1 MILTLNKRNK
11 MKIQKIKITSFRGIP
26 DEFECILKCN
36 SLVVTGDNGTGKSG
50 IIDAVDFLLTG
61 KIKRLSG
68 EGTKDISQESY
79 GHHIDKK
86 KKDTKIEAEIKF
98 NNQHLTIQRFLA
110 QPKKLH
116 RITGNTGVFNDLKNF
131 LEVGQFSLSRRE
143 LLKFIICTDQD
154 RSKAIQELLD
164 ISEIEKVRK
173 VINQAYKKL
182 KTKYEGLESTI
193 QDKNQ
198 NIKNALGLECS
209 AQINEIR
216 KKINKYREKLKS
228 KKITQ
233 WEQDTDILS
242 GVSLQKVSSN
252 ISLNKNNFEEM
263 LKFLDQNNESVKA
276 DKNLLIQIIKD
287 IRNIKSF
294 EELTKTND
302 LVELGMK
309 LLTDNTC
316 PLCDINW
323 REKNL
328 LDYLKSKLEKA
339 KNAIQLKKEFQ
350 NTTQKIKSY
359 LTDYLSGLEKLL
371 QNIQILQS
379 ENLKKELNSAITF
392 VTDYIKL
399 YDDIS
404 KKEELIK
411 KIEKEQLP
419 VIDLPNW
426 IHLKKEIDLC
436 LKKMPEENPEDKIYQ
451 ALISVKNAKKDIQKY
466 QADLR
471 KNNIGLVKKI
481 QNLFERN
488 MESFFKKLYEDIKND
503 FISYYKY
510 LNADELNF
518 SANMKQQEGSVNLK
532 VDFYNRGEH
541 PPHALHS
548 EGHQDSMGICLF
560 LALMKKIKGDSFSIA
575 LLDDVMMSVDIGHR
589 RRLAQLLKKKFPNT
603 QFLITTHDPIWA
615 KELKKLNIVDTSNM
629 LEFRNWSPEGGPE
642 YQIDDPWIKCEEYA
656 KKGKIKESSGLLRS
670 ALEEE
675 FQDIAEYL
683 SAKVPF
689 KKDSRWTFGE
699 LLDSSLCAFQ
709 KALKKAITVADTT
722 NNNENLTKIK
732 EIKERINI
740 AKQEADVDIW
750 ILNPMIHYNEWA
762 KFSKDEMITLINNM
776 KALCTAFCFD
786 NDEKEHFIISDH
798 RHNEIALTT
807 TSGKVRFPLKE
818 D

>member
-1 MILTLNKRNK
+1 

-26 DEFECILKCN
+26 DEFECILKGN

-68 EGTKDISQESY
+68 EGTKGISQELY
-79 GHHIDKK
+79 GHHIDKE
-86 KKDTKIEAEIKF
+86 KKDTKIEAEIQF
-98 NNQHLTIQRFLA
+98 NNQHLTIQRFLT

-116 RITGNTGVFNDLKNF
+116 KITGSTSVFNDLKNF

-173 VINQAYKKL
+173 IINQSYKKL
-182 KTKYEGLESTI
+182 KDNHGSLNTNI
-193 QDKNQ
+193 QREHE
-198 NIKNALGLECS
+198 NIKNALELEPS
-209 AQINEIR
+209 AQISEIR
-216 KKINKYREKLKS
+216 QKINEYREKLKS
-228 KKITQ
+228 EKITQ

-242 GVSLQKVSSN
+242 GISLKNISST
-252 ISLNKNNFEEM
+252 ISLNKNNFEQI
-263 LKFLDQNNESVKA
+263 LKFLDQKNESVKA

-302 LVELGMK
+302 LVALGMK

-328 LDYLKSKLEKA
+328 CDYLKSKLEKA
-339 KNAIQLKKEFQ
+339 KNAIQLKKDFQ
-350 NTTQKIKSY
+350 DTTQKIKPY
-359 LTDYLSGLEKLL
+359 LIDYLNGLKELL
-371 QNIQILQS
+371 QNIQSLQY
-379 ENLKKELNSAITF
+379 ENLKKELNSAIAF
-392 VTDYIKL
+392 VEDYIKL
-399 YDDIS
+399 YDDIL

-426 IHLKKEIDLC
+426 VHLKKEINLC
-436 LKKMPEENPEDKIYQ
+436 LKKLPEENPEDKIYQ
-451 ALISVKNAKKDIQKY
+451 ALTSVKNAKKDIQKY
-466 QADLR
+466 QEDLR
-471 KNNIGLVKKI
+471 KNNIGLVEKI
-481 QNLFERN
+481 QKLFERN
-488 MESFFKKLYEDIKND
+488 MESFFKKLYEDIQND

-510 LNADELNF
+510 LNTDELNF

-560 LALMKKIKGDSFSIA
+560 LALMKKIKGDNFSIA

-589 RRLAQLLKKKFPNT
+589 RRLAQLLKEQFPNT

-615 KELKKLNIVDTSNM
+615 KELKNLNIVDKSNM

-656 KKGKIKESSGLLRS
+656 KSGKIKESAGLLRS
-670 ALEEE
+670 ALEAE
-675 FQDIAEYL
+675 FQNIAGDL
-683 SAKVPF
+683 RAQIPF
-689 KKDSRWTFGE
+689 KKDSSWTFGE
-699 LLDSSLCAFQ
+699 LLDSSLCAFK
-709 KALKKAITVADTT
+709 KALNKASKVADTT
-722 NNNENLTKIK
+722 NNTENLTKIK

-740 AKQEADVDIW
+740 AKQEADVDHW
-750 ILNPMIHYNEWA
+750 ILNPTIHYNEWA
-762 KFSKDEMITLINNM
+762 KFSKDEMITLIKNM
-776 KALCTAFCFD
+776 KSLCIAFCFD
-786 NDEKEHFIISDH
+786 NDEKEHFIISYRGHDK
-798 RHNEIALTT
+798 IALTT
-807 TSGKVRFPLKE
+807 VSGKVYFPLKE
-818 D
+818 A